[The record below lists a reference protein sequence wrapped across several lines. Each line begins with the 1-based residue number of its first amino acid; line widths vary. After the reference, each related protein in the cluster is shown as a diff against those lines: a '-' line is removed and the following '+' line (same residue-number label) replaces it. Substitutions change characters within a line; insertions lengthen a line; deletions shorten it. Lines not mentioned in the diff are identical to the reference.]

1 MSSDRRIADLCASFR
16 SVAAQSTGYSVLLQP
31 IGEQSSNRRSQAF
44 EFFEFQTAVHLFRQH
59 GFQLGPTK
67 LRSDLL
73 NPLVNL
79 VCIQF
84 APHNE
89 IIQVR
94 LQRFV
99 KHCSLVNSRISNAS
113 RVFTILRE
121 TKVSAFAT
129 VDISWKRLG

>member
-44 EFFEFQTAVHLFRQH
+44 EFFEFQTAVHLVRQH

-79 VCIQF
+79 VFIQF

-94 LQRFV
+94 LQLLPRQVTAAYQMDLGSSPFFARQRFPP
-99 KHCSLVNSRISNAS
+99 
-113 RVFTILRE
+113 
-121 TKVSAFAT
+121 FAT

>member
-16 SVAAQSTGYSVLLQP
+16 SVAAQSTRYSVLLLQP

-44 EFFEFQTAVHLFRQH
+44 EFFEFQTAVQLFRQH
-59 GFQLGPTK
+59 GFQLGPTE

-84 APHNE
+84 APLNE
-89 IIQVR
+89 IMQVR

-99 KHCSLVNSRISNAS
+99 KHCSLV
-113 RVFTILRE
+113 
-121 TKVSAFAT
+121 K
-129 VDISWKRLG
+129 

>member
-59 GFQLGPTK
+59 GFQLGPTE

-89 IIQVR
+89 IVQVR
-94 LQRFV
+94 LGTFRQALLPRQ
-99 KHCSLVNSRISNAS
+99 
-113 RVFTILRE
+113 
-121 TKVSAFAT
+121 AT
-129 VDISWKRLG
+129 AAYQ

>member
-16 SVAAQSTGYSVLLQP
+16 SVAAQSTRYSVLLLQP

-59 GFQLGPTK
+59 GFQLGPTE

-79 VCIQF
+79 LCIQF

-89 IIQVR
+89 IVQVPSTFR
-94 LQRFV
+94 QAPLPRQVTDAYQMHLGSSPFFARQRFPP
-99 KHCSLVNSRISNAS
+99 
-113 RVFTILRE
+113 
-121 TKVSAFAT
+121 FAT
-129 VDISWKRLG
+129 V

>member
-44 EFFEFQTAVHLFRQH
+44 EFFEFQTAVHFFRQH
-59 GFQLGPTK
+59 GFQLGPTE

-84 APHNE
+84 APSAPSTFRQALLPR
-89 IIQVR
+89 QVTAVYQMNLGSSPFFAR
-94 LQRFV
+94 QRFPP
-99 KHCSLVNSRISNAS
+99 
-113 RVFTILRE
+113 
-121 TKVSAFAT
+121 FAT